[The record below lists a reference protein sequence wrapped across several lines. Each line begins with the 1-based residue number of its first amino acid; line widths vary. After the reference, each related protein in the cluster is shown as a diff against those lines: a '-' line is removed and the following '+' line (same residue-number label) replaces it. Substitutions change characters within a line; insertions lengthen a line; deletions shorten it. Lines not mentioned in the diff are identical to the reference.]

1 MLFAFLKLDN
11 NALFNSLR
19 NYGFKAV
26 SDENWQKLLKGIE
39 LLASNQWAHF
49 KIREEIKHLREE
61 AAKSSC
67 ADSANAMLQL
77 SRWVAPAYL
86 TWQKK
91 RIALFNNPA
100 WWEKRLLAAK
110 RLEQPERDK
119 AHQTIPFLRKLWEQ
133 QNHYAFYSTLDL
145 INVYE
150 TIFPLFDEW
159 LLYAKTE
166 LKKKSPRLLK
176 EVFNQYEQ
184 YLKNVEKSIAHE
196 KQQVRMALKV
206 RLVAGLAQQNFQCD
220 EVMDWMQAEL
230 QAVGVLPVKKSSPNQ
245 DTSGYITPPVS
256 WKMQQIVEQEGGESE
271 KGDWY
276 SLSYNAHRNPT
287 HLLFYEHYRLAHQGH
302 TYRIPAEL
310 TEYIPIALPFY
321 LQLPRF
327 LHWLFI
333 TERFY
338 YTFFQHPTCQYLLGM
353 EQSFEQW
360 KCPPGISLATLEKNP
375 SWQGL
380 QNLWSHL
387 DAEKT
392 RIEQI
397 QKRLFIFVR
406 RDIGPLLESY
416 HQHLETF
423 ANEIVMRQM
432 ALINEALKPFDQK
445 SLTDHEKQQLEQFLQ
460 QVQQTETRWKRT
472 GHVKLASSHL
482 ILHCHHLLNRPVVTT
497 EKLAVATRAVEA
509 LNQEKPVTAEAFD
522 AIKTTQN
529 SLALSECVTE
539 ADSYTKAQFTMEM
552 HLAKEKVPD
561 LLTVKLLENP
571 LNQDQ
576 DALTRHLQAL
586 KTYHPWV
593 LREKPPLIDPV
604 VLNDQLSHY
613 AYRFLQSIHE
623 LPSQATFLEKN
634 SVIKQVIGTLQ
645 YLTETTFPALHR
657 TLTSVA
663 KMNIHQP
670 LYVDDWELFR
680 QCELLPPLN
689 TLRKYLTERGLEHHL
704 PHKTEIKSQSESENA
719 HTFKKVFSSVEKLP
733 SSQTNT
739 TSFNPTL
746 TQ

>member
-11 NALFNSLR
+11 KALFNSLI

-39 LLASNQWAHF
+39 LLESNQWAHF
-49 KIREEIKHLREE
+49 KIRQEIKHLREE
-61 AAKSSC
+61 AAKSSH
-67 ADSANAMLQL
+67 ADSANAVLQL
-77 SRWVAPAYL
+77 SRWVMPTYL

-91 RIALFNNPA
+91 QIAFFNNPA
-100 WWEKRLLAAK
+100 WWEKRLIAAK
-110 RLEQPERDK
+110 RLEKPEQDK

-159 LLYAKTE
+159 LIYAKTE

-196 KQQVRMALKV
+196 KQQVRMALKA
-206 RLVAGLAQQNFQCD
+206 RLVAGVAQQNFQCD
-220 EVMDWMQAEL
+220 EVVDWMQAEL

-245 DTSGYITPPVS
+245 DTSGYITASVW
-256 WKMQQIVEQEGGESE
+256 WKMQQIIEQEGDESE
-271 KGDWY
+271 KGEWY
-276 SLSYNAHRNPT
+276 SLSYNTHRNPT
-287 HLLFYEHYRLAHQGH
+287 HLVFHERYRLAHQGH

-310 TEYIPIALPFY
+310 TEDIPIVPPFY

-327 LHWLFI
+327 LHWFFI
-333 TERFY
+333 TDRFY
-338 YTFFQHPTCQYLLGM
+338 YTFFQNATCQYLLAM

-360 KCPPGISLATLEKNP
+360 KCPLGISLATLEKNP

-387 DAEKT
+387 DAERT

-406 RDIGPLLESY
+406 QDITLLLESY
-416 HQHLETF
+416 HRHLEAF

-432 ALINEALKPFDQK
+432 ALINETLKPFDQK
-445 SLTDHEKQQLEQFLQ
+445 KLTEHEKQQLERFLKAIE
-460 QVQQTETRWKRT
+460 QTETRWKRT
-472 GHVKLASSHL
+472 VNVKMACSHL

-497 EKLAVATRAVEA
+497 EKLEVATRAVEA
-509 LNQEKPVTAEAFD
+509 LNQEKTVTVEALD

-539 ADSYTKAQFTMEM
+539 ADSYTKAQFTLET
-552 HLAKEKVPD
+552 HLANEKVPD
-561 LLTVKLLENP
+561 LLTVELLKNP
-571 LNQDQ
+571 LNKDQ

-586 KTYHPWV
+586 KTYHAWV
-593 LREKPPLIDPV
+593 LREKPPLMDPV
-604 VLNDQLSHY
+604 ILNDHLCHY

-623 LPSQATFLEKN
+623 LPSQTAFLEKN
-634 SVIKQVIGTLQ
+634 SMIKQVVGTLQ
-645 YLTETTFPALHR
+645 YLTETTFPALYR
-657 TLTSVA
+657 TLTTVT

-670 LYVDDWELFR
+670 LYVDDWKLFR

-689 TLRKYLTERGLEHHL
+689 TLKEYLAERGLENQVNHEVSTATHQQ
-704 PHKTEIKSQSESENA
+704 TENRHA
-719 HTFKKVFSSVEKLP
+719 FKKVFSSVEKPP
-733 SSQTNT
+733 SGKTNT
-739 TSFNPTL
+739 TSFNPIF